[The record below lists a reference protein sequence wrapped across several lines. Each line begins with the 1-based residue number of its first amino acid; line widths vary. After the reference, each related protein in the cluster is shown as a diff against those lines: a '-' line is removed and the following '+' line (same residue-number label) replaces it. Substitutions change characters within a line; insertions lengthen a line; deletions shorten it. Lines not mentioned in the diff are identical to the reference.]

1 MPRPISTV
9 LSSVQLAMK
18 VVPSVFTLTGCS
30 RVLSFRCSND
40 PGQLASVAA
49 QIRDEVE

>member
-1 MPRPISTV
+1 MPETDKHCFVIGPM
-9 LSSVQLAMK
+9 AMK
-18 VVPSVFTLTGCS
+18 AVPSVFTLTGCS
-30 RVLSFRCSND
+30 RVSSFRCSND